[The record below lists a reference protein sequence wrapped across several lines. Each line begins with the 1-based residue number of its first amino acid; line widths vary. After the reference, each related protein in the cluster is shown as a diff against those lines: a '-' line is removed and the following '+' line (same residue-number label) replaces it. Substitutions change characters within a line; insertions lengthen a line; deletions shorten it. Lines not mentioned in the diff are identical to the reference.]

1 MFDELEDFWGRR
13 IYGPTYEQIFH
24 LFGQPIRLTSNE
36 KAVLAVIAPLQQF
49 YSTAPT
55 LSLEPWQLHIAVRH
69 GQTNSP
75 PAPDNLL
82 DLIQYTGFD
91 KILLLH
97 LGVWGVVQ
105 VDLATNR
112 AVAAITPSLAARPDI
127 LSRSV
132 LCTVFNNLFEHNG
145 YTMLHATGLVKDN
158 HLLLLLAGHNI
169 GKSTTALRLA
179 LAGFRFMS
187 DSQIYIGP
195 GTPLQLTGFP
205 IGRAKLRRD
214 MLPHFPQIES
224 MLQAEAVRQETKY
237 TFNLRLL
244 GSQFVQEAAIVP
256 AGITL
261 YLLSRHNQSQTVIR
275 PAGRAEA
282 EQAARQH
289 GTHWDNPAIW
299 KKHLAQIDRFLDQT
313 THYHIQ
319 IGSDPTHLIQTIANQ
334 HEAKQF

>member
-1 MFDELEDFWGRR
+1 MFAELEDFWGRR
-13 IYGPTYEQIFH
+13 IYGPAHEQIFH

-36 KAVLAVIAPLQQF
+36 AAVLEVVGYLQQV

-55 LSLEPWQLHIAVRH
+55 LQLEPWQLHIAVRRP
-69 GQTNSP
+69 QPNSP

-82 DLIQYTGFD
+82 DHIQYTGFD
-91 KILLLH
+91 QILLLY
-97 LGVWGVVQ
+97 LGGWGMVQ
-105 VDLATNR
+105 VDLAANR

-132 LCTVFNNLFEHNG
+132 LCTIFNNLFEHNG

-158 HLLLLLAGHNI
+158 HLLLLLAGHNV

-237 TFNLRLL
+237 TLNLRLL

-275 PAGRAEA
+275 PASRAEA
-282 EQAARQH
+282 EQAAQQH
-289 GTHWDNPAIW
+289 GTHWDSPPIW
-299 KKHLAQIDRFLDQT
+299 QKHLAQIARLLNQAT
-313 THYHIQ
+313 PYHLQ
-319 IGSDPTHLIQTIANQ
+319 LGSDPTHLVQTVTN
-334 HEAKQF
+334 HH